1 MHLITHTHI
10 TCGLNGYMLLI
21 LSPSGALV
29 DIFMDYKY
37 MYFACGMMMVVP
49 GLFLFIM
56 NFFNY
61 RWLEQEQQK
70 QEALRIGSASELAA
84 IEEANDIEQDN
95 KLSQEQK
102 FMDLASKDA

>member
-1 MHLITHTHI
+1 
-10 TCGLNGYMLLI
+10 MLLT
-21 LSPSGALV
+21 LSPLGALV

-37 MYFACGMMMVVP
+37 MYFACGMMMLVP

-70 QEALRIGSASELAA
+70 QEDLQIGSANELAA
-84 IEEANDIEQDN
+84 MEEVNDIEQGI
-95 KLSQEQK
+95 KLSQEEQ
-102 FMDLASKDA
+102 FMDLASKEA